1 MVASSAPTAFLLSYV
16 EDEREMY
23 GTALWAAGFLVTVFL
38 DPLLALEQAFL
49 NNPDVF
55 VARLLQP
62 GQPIDGIELTRR
74 LRSYERTQRLGVV
87 IITSH
92 IEPSY
97 RDAALCAGCDEYL
110 LLPALPCDVVAAVQR
125 AVTRRRPVTIQRTA

>member
-1 MVASSAPTAFLLSYV
+1 GRL
-16 EDEREMY
+16 
-23 GTALWAAGFLVTVFL
+23 AAGFLRPAIPH
-38 DPLLALEQAFL
+38 PLLAREQAFL
-49 NNPDVF
+49 QHPGV
-55 VARLLQP
+55 VVPRLLQP

-74 LRSYERTQRLGVV
+74 LRSDERTQRLGVV

-125 AVTRRRPVTIQRTA
+125 AVTRRGAVPIQRTA